1 VHHRCYGVIAT
12 KERFDNVTPSA
23 RLRARARIAPRPG
36 LPVAASPSQ
45 PIDPPP
51 KSSETNFQK
60 HTEAQLRR
68 SEALLAQ
75 AEKLANMGSWEFDVE
90 TQETYWSAQFYRI
103 LGFEPRQGPATLEAR
118 LQLVHPD
125 DRERV
130 GTNLLSAM
138 QNNQPYESETRYLL
152 PGGRIRLLHT
162 RCLPIADSN
171 GRVIRVV
178 GMSQDITEQKE
189 IAEKMRR
196 NEALLAQAEQLANLG
211 SWEYD
216 VEAKTFTWSDQ
227 MYRMLA
233 RPSAGGPITLEQAC
247 AIFHPDDRANVWQDV
262 MDIVASGHAVE
273 NEFRFV
279 LPDGQIRIFH
289 SRAVPVTNSSGTVT
303 LIRGMSQDITDR
315 KHTEEELRQL
325 SHQLLNIRDDE
336 RRRMARDLHESAAQ
350 SLAALKMTLSR
361 VAEMVPAENEH
372 GRELVTASLELAEDA
387 IREVR
392 TLSHL
397 MHPPMLDFVG
407 LGPALRW
414 YAAGFSERSRIAVK
428 VEIEEDFGRL
438 PQETEIAIFRIV
450 QEALTN
456 VHLHSGSPSATIR
469 VARQAASI
477 HIQVQDQGHG
487 MALEPKSSVWPARI
501 AIGIAGI
508 RERVKQLNGELEIRS
523 VPGKGTTVSV
533 ILPFTKENA
542 RS

>member
-1 VHHRCYGVIAT
+1 
-12 KERFDNVTPSA
+12 
-23 RLRARARIAPRPG
+23 
-36 LPVAASPSQ
+36 VAA
-45 PIDPPP
+45 
-51 KSSETNFQK
+51 TFQNQ
-60 HTEAQLRR
+60 TEAQLRR

-75 AEKLANMGSWEFDVE
+75 AEQLANLGSWAIDVE

-103 LGFEPRQGPATLEAR
+103 LGFEPQQGPVSLEAR
-118 LQLVHPD
+118 LELVHPD

-130 GTNLLSAM
+130 GANLLAAM
-138 QNNQPYESETRYLL
+138 QDSQPYESETRYLL
-152 PGGRIRLLHT
+152 PGNRVRLLHT
-162 RCLPIADSN
+162 RCLPIVDSN
-171 GRVIRVV
+171 GRVIRIV

-196 NEALLAQAEQLANLG
+196 SEALLAQAEQLANLG

-216 VEAKTFTWSDQ
+216 VEGKTFTWSDQ

-233 RPSAGGPITLEQAC
+233 RPSGGGPITLEQAC
-247 AIFHPDDRANVWQDV
+247 EIFHPDDRAGVWQDV
-262 MDIVASGHAVE
+262 MEIVASGHPAE
-273 NEFRFV
+273 NELRFI

-303 LIRGMSQDITDR
+303 QIRGMSQDVTDR
-315 KHTEEELRQL
+315 KRTEEELRQL

-361 VAEMVPAENEH
+361 VAEMVPAESEH
-372 GRELVTASLELAEDA
+372 GRQLVTASLELAEDA

-407 LGPALRW
+407 LGPSLRW
-414 YAAGFSERSRIAVK
+414 YAAGFSERSRIAIK

-456 VHLHSGSPSATIR
+456 VHRHSGSPSATIR

-477 HIQVQDQGHG
+477 HIQVQDLGRG
-487 MALEPKSSVWPARI
+487 MALEPKSTIWPARI

-508 RERVKQLNGELEIRS
+508 RERVKQLNGVLEIRS
-523 VPGKGTTVSV
+523 VPGKGTTLSV
-533 ILPFTKENA
+533 ILPCTKEKNQG
-542 RS
+542 